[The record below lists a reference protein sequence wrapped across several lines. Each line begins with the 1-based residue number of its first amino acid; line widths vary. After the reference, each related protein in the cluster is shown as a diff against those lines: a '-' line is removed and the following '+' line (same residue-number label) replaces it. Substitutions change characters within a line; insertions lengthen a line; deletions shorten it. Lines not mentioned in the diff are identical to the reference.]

1 MLPFMFLTESVIE
14 AGSEMARLLKKG
26 KGKKRA
32 HLNVMLKCLKLEGGT
47 AEVKK

>member
-32 HLNVMLKCLKLEGGT
+32 HLKCLKLEGGT